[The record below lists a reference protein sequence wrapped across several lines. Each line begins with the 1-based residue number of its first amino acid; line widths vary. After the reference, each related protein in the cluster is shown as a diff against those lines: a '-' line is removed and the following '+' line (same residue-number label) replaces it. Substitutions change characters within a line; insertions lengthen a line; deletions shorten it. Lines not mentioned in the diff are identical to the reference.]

1 MFEQPTLT
9 YIGEIKD
16 VVLGLAAVGSD
27 IDGSWVMSDFEFLED
42 LLIALH
48 LSGTH

>member
-9 YIGEIKD
+9 YIGEVKD

-27 IDGSWVMSDFEFLED
+27 IDGSWVMDNFEFLED
-42 LLIALH
+42 FLIAVEL
-48 LSGTH
+48 